1 MDTDTEVPWFA
12 EDKTECCGKGCQLAP
27 APVRRSSGLFG
38 RLDRISLLLGR
49 LIVYPIALAILLIV
63 LYVPTYAYM
72 HSDDHQM
79 VVHWQTVPAGAGT
92 VAEYVY
98 RSDFDMN
105 QEQADAFLK
114 FLEEAEAGDTYTLD
128 GLRFARSDVSRA
140 RYHDRSRF
148 PADVIEQGHKVWDAG
163 RKYVG
168 EMLTV
173 Q

>member
-1 MDTDTEVPWFA
+1 MDIDTEAPTIM
-12 EDKTECCGKGCQLAP
+12 EDPECCGTGCCQP
-27 APVRRSSGLFG
+27 APEPRRTGGLVG
-38 RLDRISLLLGR
+38 RLDRISLLVGR
-49 LIVYPIALAILLIV
+49 LIVYPVALAILLIA
-63 LYVPTYAYM
+63 LYVPTFAYM

-79 VVHWQTVPAGAGT
+79 VVHWQSVPAGAGT

-128 GLRFARSDVSRA
+128 GLRFKRSDVSRA